1 MPIKKVPKKPT
12 EHHNT
17 AAWSNIQATQEV
29 SQVAYP
35 SQMTV
40 IDAKEYVEENQ
51 K

>member
-1 MPIKKVPKKPT
+1 MPMKKVPKKPT
-12 EHHNT
+12 ERQNT
-17 AAWSNIQATQEV
+17 AAWSNIQTTQEL
-29 SQVAYP
+29 SQVAFP